1 MLEKAESTSSRSS
14 RQMRCLVDAGKV
26 KLNRKGGH
34 LMVWNMS
41 KVLWQDHACDFRRQV
56 RSSTDDLTE
65 V

>member
-1 MLEKAESTSSRSS
+1 
-14 RQMRCLVDAGKV
+14 
-26 KLNRKGGH
+26 
-34 LMVWNMS
+34 MVWNMS